1 MVINIMASDERDYT
15 PHKPRKTEYKARVR
29 RVLKSKKAQAV
40 AAKMAK
46 DLKRVCRAIVKKG
59 GAASGF

>member
-1 MVINIMASDERDYT
+1 MCRNSAERDYT

-29 RVLKSKKAQAV
+29 RVLNV